1 MPDASVV
8 ATKYET
14 LRMAALGQPLPLE
27 ARSGLALLL
36 RHGMW
41 GWARAVGQV
50 AAQERVGGCATLRS
64 TTPCQ
69 HNAVVQILA
78 AMAMKANIRR
88 AA

>member
-1 MPDASVV
+1 VV
-8 ATKYET
+8 AAKYEA

-36 RHGMW
+36 RQGMW
-41 GWARAVGQV
+41 GWARAVGRV
-50 AAQERVGGCATLRS
+50 AAQERAGNCATPRS
-64 TTPCQ
+64 TAPRQ